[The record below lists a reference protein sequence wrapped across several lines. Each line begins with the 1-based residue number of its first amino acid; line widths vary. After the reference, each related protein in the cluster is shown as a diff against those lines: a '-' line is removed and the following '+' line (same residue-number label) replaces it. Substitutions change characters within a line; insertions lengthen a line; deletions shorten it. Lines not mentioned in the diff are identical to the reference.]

1 MKTKTNFGVFGKK
14 THKISVAEII
24 LLIVMSPILI
34 VTLPIAICYYYAAK
48 ARIKRERSENI

>member
-1 MKTKTNFGVFGKK
+1 MKNKTNFGVFGKE
-14 THKISVAEII
+14 TRKISVAEII

-48 ARIKRERSENI
+48 ARIKREKNEKL